1 MAGWRE
7 ITAEFA
13 ATAILLA
20 LSVSAIVAGFAT
32 GSPIVTAIPCH
43 DLRRLLTGVLIAGV
57 AVVIVYSPLGRT
69 SGGHMNPAVTLA
81 FFLLGKLT
89 PRSAAAYA
97 GAQFGG
103 AVTGVLLAL
112 FAWDRYAADVRLGAT
127 VPALGGPLASLGA
140 EAVMTFLLVT
150 LILNFVDRPRLM
162 PFTGAAV
169 GLLVA
174 VLFFVERPVSGASLN
189 PARSF
194 GPALVGFVWTGLWV
208 YLTAPP
214 LGALAAALLY
224 RRRRR
229 TVACGKLIHDSAYA
243 CHFLDCR
250 YSPPAMRIH
259 ARRFRR
265 ERFVQRRRS

>member
-7 ITAEFA
+7 VIAEFA

-20 LSVSAIVAGFAT
+20 LTVSAIVVGFAT

-43 DLRRLLTGVLIAGV
+43 DLRRLLTGILIAGIAV
-57 AVVIVYSPLGRT
+57 AIVYSPLGRT
-69 SGGHMNPAVTLA
+69 SGGHMNPAITLA
-81 FFLLGKLT
+81 FFLLRKLT

-97 GAQFGG
+97 AAQFGG

-112 FAWDRYAADVRLGAT
+112 LTWDHSAADVRLGAT
-127 VPALGGPLASLGA
+127 VPALGGPAACLGA
-140 EAVMTFLLVT
+140 EAAMTFLLVT

-162 PFTGAAV
+162 PFTGAAAA
-169 GLLVA
+169 LLVA
-174 VLFFVERPVSGASLN
+174 VLFFVERPISGTSLN
-189 PARSF
+189 PARSL
-194 GPALVGFVWTGLWV
+194 GPALVGSVWTGLWV

-243 CHFLDCR
+243 CHFLDCH

-259 ARRFRR
+259 ARDAGRMR
-265 ERFVQRRRS
+265 